1 MLEALDDVESD
12 LSRFHRIDDMYAMA
26 SPRFFR
32 FANRLI
38 YYEGA
43 VRAAM
48 MRYAATL
55 QEQPVPETP
64 TVPVPAPAAVSGDV
78 VVPPSRAALAV
89 SDLGPLLSWG

>member
-1 MLEALDDVESD
+1 MLGALDDVESD

-55 QEQPVPETP
+55 QEQPALEAPA
-64 TVPVPAPAAVSGDV
+64 APAAVSGDV

>member
-1 MLEALDDVESD
+1 VLFALDDVESD
-12 LSRFHRIDDMYAMA
+12 LSRFHRIDDMYAVP
-26 SPRFFR
+26 SVRFFR

-55 QEQPVPETP
+55 QEEAVDTPV
-64 TVPVPAPAAVSGDV
+64 VPAAASGDV

>member
-1 MLEALDDVESD
+1 MLHALDDVESD

-32 FANRLI
+32 FANRLAF
-38 YYEGA
+38 YEGA

-55 QEQPVPETP
+55 QEQQAPDTP
-64 TVPVPAPAAVSGDV
+64 AEPAAVSGDV